1 MLGNTLSST
10 WRILMRRKFFTAV
23 SLFGVALTLVVL
35 VVAAALFDHSF
46 GPHPPEVYADR
57 SLGVFG
63 ARLSGEGWTTS
74 GGAGGRLLET
84 CARDLPGAEI
94 TSFYSGQEQEVTY
107 RGGERV
113 SLWVKRTDGSFWKAL
128 RFRFLE
134 GGPFTDADDAA
145 ANAVAVVNDAT
156 RRQLFGDG
164 PAVGK
169 TLRLDGRTFTV
180 VGVVE
185 DVPFLRAIPFS
196 DVWLPARTA
205 RSDAESR
212 KLVGDMKAL
221 IVARSREDLPGIR
234 EEYRR
239 RLGSVDLAAVDAP
252 AGARFDRLESEAE
265 TFLEK
270 AARDLFGRNSHRAAL
285 LMAFLS
291 VLAVAFMAL
300 PALNLVNLALSRIL
314 ERSSEVG
321 VRKAFGAT
329 RGRLVLQFVAE
340 NLVLSLAGGA
350 IGLVLAAGVL
360 AAVNRSGLIPYAQLS
375 VNARVFLYGLLASCV
390 FGVLSG
396 ALPALRM
403 SRLHP
408 VEALRGGPR

>member
-57 SLGVFG
+57 SLGVFR
-63 ARLSGEGWTTS
+63 ARLSGEGWVTS

-94 TSFYSGQEQEVTY
+94 TSFFSAQDQEVTY

-113 SLWVKRTDGSFWKAL
+113 SLWVKRTDGAFWRAL

-145 ANAVAVVNDAT
+145 ANAVAIVNDAT
-156 RRQLFGDG
+156 RRKLFGDG

-169 TLRLDGRTFTV
+169 TLRLDGRTFAI
-180 VGVVE
+180 VGVVA
-185 DVPFLRAIPFS
+185 DVPFLRVVPFS

-221 IVARSREDLPGIR
+221 IVARSRADLPGIR
-234 EEYRR
+234 EEFRR
-239 RLGSVDLAAVDAP
+239 RLAAVDLTAVDAP
-252 AGARFDRLESEAE
+252 AGARYDRLESEAE
-265 TFLEK
+265 TFLER
-270 AARDLFGRNSHRAAL
+270 AARDLFGRTPHRAPLLVAL
-285 LMAFLS
+285 LSA
-291 VLAVAFMAL
+291 LAVVFMAL

-350 IGLVLAAGVL
+350 IGLFLATGVL

-375 VNARVFLYGLLASCV
+375 VNARVFFYGLLASCV

>member
-1 MLGNTLSST
+1 MLGHTLKST
-10 WRILMRRKFFTAV
+10 VRVLLRRKFFTAV

-35 VVAAALFDHSF
+35 VVAAALLDHTF
-46 GPHPPEVYADR
+46 GPHPPEVHSGR
-57 SLGVFG
+57 SLGIFRASLKG
-63 ARLSGEGWTTS
+63 KSWTRN
-74 GGAGGRLLET
+74 GGAGGLLLET
-84 CARDLPGAEI
+84 CARSLPGAEI
-94 TSFYSGQEQEVTY
+94 TSFYSAQDQEVTY
-107 RGGERV
+107 RDGERV
-113 SLWVKRTDGSFWKAL
+113 SLWVKRTDGAFWRAL
-128 RFRFLE
+128 SFRFLE

-156 RRQLFGDG
+156 RRKLFGDG
-164 PAVGK
+164 RAVGR

-185 DVPFLRAIPFS
+185 DVPFLRAVPFA

-205 RSDAESR
+205 RSDAEAR
-212 KLVGDMKAL
+212 AWVGEQRAL
-221 IVARSREDLPGIR
+221 IVARSRADLPGIR

-239 RLGSVDLAAVDAP
+239 RVAAVDVSAEP
-252 AGARFDRLESEAE
+252 QFDRLESEAE
-265 TFLEK
+265 TLLELG
-270 AARDLFGRNSHRAAL
+270 ARGVAGTSPHRAAL
-285 LMAFLS
+285 AAAFYLA
-291 VLAVAFMAL
+291 LAVGFMAL

-329 RGRLVLQFVAE
+329 RGRLVLQFVTE
-340 NLVLSLAGGA
+340 NVILSLAGGA
-350 IGLVLAAGVL
+350 LGLVLSAGVL
-360 AAVNRSGLIPYAQLS
+360 SAVNQSGLIPYAQLAL
-375 VNARVFLYGLLASCV
+375 NARVLLWGLLATCV

-408 VEALRGGPR
+408 VEALQGGPR

>member
-1 MLGNTLSST
+1 MLGHTLRST

-46 GPHPPEVYADR
+46 GPHPPEVYTDR
-57 SLGVFG
+57 SLGIFG

-84 CARDLPGAEI
+84 CARSLPGAEI
-94 TSFYSGQEQEVTY
+94 TSFYSTQDQEVTY

-113 SLWVKRTDGSFWKAL
+113 PLWVKRTDGAFWRAL

-156 RRQLFGDG
+156 RRRLFGDEPG
-164 PAVGK
+164 VGK

-185 DVPFLRAIPFS
+185 NVPFLRAIPFS

-205 RSDAESR
+205 RSDAET
-212 KLVGDMKAL
+212 L
-221 IVARSREDLPGIR
+221 
-234 EEYRR
+234 
-239 RLGSVDLAAVDAP
+239 
-252 AGARFDRLESEAE
+252 
-265 TFLEK
+265 LEK
-270 AARDLFGRNSHRAAL
+270 AARDLFGRTPHRATL
-285 LMAFLS
+285 LVAFLS
-291 VLAVAFMAL
+291 VLALAFMAL

-314 ERSSEVG
+314 ERSSAVG

-350 IGLVLAAGVL
+350 IGLVLSAGVL
-360 AAVNRSGLIPYAQLS
+360 SAVNRSGLIPYAQLG

>member
-1 MLGNTLSST
+1 MLGHTLKST
-10 WRILMRRKFFTAV
+10 VRVLLRRKFFTAV

-35 VVAAALFDHSF
+35 VVAAALLDHTF
-46 GPHPPEVYADR
+46 GPHPPEVHAGR
-57 SLGVFG
+57 SLGVFRASLKG
-63 ARLSGEGWTTS
+63 TSWTRN

-84 CARDLPGAEI
+84 CARSLPGAEI
-94 TSFYSGQEQEVTY
+94 TSFYSAQDQEVTY
-107 RGGERV
+107 RDGERV
-113 SLWVKRTDGSFWKAL
+113 PLWVKRTDGAFWRAL
-128 RFRFLE
+128 SFRFLE

-156 RRQLFGDG
+156 RRKLFGDG
-164 PAVGK
+164 RAVGK

-185 DVPFLRAIPFS
+185 DVPFLRAVSFA

-205 RSDAESR
+205 RSDAEAR
-212 KLVGDMKAL
+212 AWVGEQRAL
-221 IVARSREDLPGIR
+221 IVARSRADLPGIR

-239 RLGSVDLAAVDAP
+239 RVAAVDVSAEP
-252 AGARFDRLESEAE
+252 QFERLESEAE
-265 TFLEK
+265 TFLEMG
-270 AARDLFGRNSHRAAL
+270 ARGMAGTSPHRAAL
-285 LMAFLS
+285 AVAFFLA
-291 VLAVAFMAL
+291 LAVGFMAL

-329 RGRLVLQFVAE
+329 RGRLVLQFVTE
-340 NLVLSLAGGA
+340 NLILSLAGGA
-350 IGLVLAAGVL
+350 LGLVLSAGVL
-360 AAVNRSGLIPYAQLS
+360 SAVNHSGLIPYAQLALN
-375 VNARVFLYGLLASCV
+375 VRVLLWGLLATCV

-408 VEALRGGPR
+408 VEALQGGPR